1 MARLMALMALLAALA
16 LPVAAVADTT
26 TPGADPSPSA
36 SPTAGGQTPVTG
48 TAINVLLTNQ
58 AKKDADGNGEP
69 IPNVTLNVTNEQ
81 GDEVGTGV
89 TNAEGRAIIEV
100 PEKATYEVTLDKDT
114 LPEGIT
120 LSSSTADSV
129 KVTVRLDGPNN
140 FAAFPIGV
148 KAKATTGF
156 GDKLSDSLVSGVKFG
171 LIVALAALGL
181 SLIFGTTGLTNFAHG
196 ELITFGGIVAYL
208 FNVTLGLPVILA
220 GAIAVVLAGVFG
232 WFQDAVLWRPLRK
245 RGTGLIAMMIV
256 SIGLG
261 IFLRYLYQYFFS
273 SERKSFDS
281 YTNQGRTSYGF
292 IRLADKE
299 LAIIAIAVVA
309 IAIVLVMM
317 TTTRFGKSMRAV
329 SDNPA
334 LAASSG
340 LRVDSVIRNAWILG
354 TLLSGLAGVLLA
366 VNSQIDFQMGFRLLL
381 LVFAAVTL
389 GGLGTIWGALI
400 GSMIIGLMVELGPL
414 FGVPSSIKEV
424 GALAVL
430 ILVLLVRPQGILGR
444 RERIG

>member
-1 MARLMALMALLAALA
+1 MALMAVLAAIL
-16 LPVAAVADTT
+16 LPVAAHAADA
-26 TPGADPSPSA
+26 TPGASPSA
-36 SPTAGGQTPVTG
+36 SPSASTAPTTG

-58 AKKDADGNGEP
+58 SDKAADGTAKP
-69 IPNVTLNVTNEQ
+69 IPGVTLNVT
-81 GDEVGTGV
+81 DEAGNAVGSGV
-89 TNAEGRAIIEV
+89 TDAKGRAIIAV
-100 PEKATYEVTLDKDT
+100 PAKATYKVTLDEKT
-114 LPEGIT
+114 LPEGIA
-120 LSSSTADSV
+120 LGDGTADSV
-129 KVTVRLDGPNN
+129 TVAVRLDGPNN

-148 KAKATTGF
+148 QAKATTGF
-156 GDKLSDSLVSGVKFG
+156 GDKLSDSIVSGVKFG

-196 ELITFGGIVAYL
+196 ELITFGALVAYL
-208 FNVTLGLPVILA
+208 FNVTIGLPVIVA
-220 GAIAVVLAGVFG
+220 GVIAVILSGAFG
-232 WFQDAVLWRPLRK
+232 WLQDAVLWRPLRK

-261 IFLRYLYQYFFS
+261 IFLRYVYQYLFS
-273 SERKSFDS
+273 SETKPFSD
-281 YTNQGRTSYGF
+281 YTNQARRDYGF

-299 LAIIAIAVVA
+299 VAILL
-309 IAIVLVMM
+309 IAIVAITVVCVAMM
-317 TTTRFGKSMRAV
+317 TTRFGKAMRAV

-340 LRVDSVIRNAWILG
+340 LRVDGVIRNAWILG
-354 TLLSGLAGVLLA
+354 TLLSGLAGVLLG
-366 VNSQIDFQMGFRLLL
+366 VNSQINFLMGFKLLL

-400 GSMIIGLMVELGPL
+400 GSMVIGLMVEVGPL

-424 GALAVL
+424 GALIVL